1 MRGGYKIIDLSG
13 IDIHTDSTTVV
24 KGVYERIEGNYGKP
38 LLIHGLIHNDIAMED
53 IWLNMLP
60 VPGFYMGTFVI
71 REGSNTI
78 QIIININSEDSVQ
91 ISRVTLGGN

>member
-1 MRGGYKIIDLSG
+1 MRGGYKIIDMKG
-13 IDIHTDSTTVV
+13 IDIHADSTT
-24 KGVYERIEGNYGKP
+24 KIEGIYERIEGNYGKP
-38 LLIHGLIHNDIAMED
+38 LLFHGLIHNDIDMED

-78 QIIININSEDSVQ
+78 QIIINIDSGDNVT
-91 ISRVTLGGN
+91 ISRVMIGG